1 MRPATHSGR
10 PAGRTEAPAHLA
22 LQTGVSLLEVLITM
36 VVAALAL
43 LGIMGLQ
50 LSTVK
55 FQAQASHTTLAT
67 EQARAI
73 MERMRSN
80 NVAFRPGAASAAAPA
95 YIGAAGY
102 ATAAAGAAPAVNC
115 RTAPNPCTPAQLA
128 AFDVSEWR
136 ANLADA
142 LPGGRGVVLPHPLTG
157 TAEPGARTVVVMW
170 RNVNNVGAG
179 SAAGGVVADA
189 ADPGCP
195 EAAPLAGIRCLTFTF
210 QP

>member
-1 MRPATHSGR
+1 MTPTIHSSQGAA
-10 PAGRTEAPAHLA
+10 AGLCAKPDRQA
-22 LQTGVSLLEVLITM
+22 GVSLLEVLITM

-55 FQAQASHTTLAT
+55 FQAQASHATLAT
-67 EQARAI
+67 EHARSL

-80 NVAFRPGAASAAAPA
+80 NAAFRPM
-95 YIGAAGY
+95 AAGSAVLYTGAVGY
-102 ATAAAGAAPAVNC
+102 ANAAAGAAPAVNC
-115 RTAPNPCTPAQLA
+115 ATTACTPAQLA
-128 AFDVSEWR
+128 AFDVAQWR
-136 ANLADA
+136 TRLAEA
-142 LPGGRGVVLPHPLTG
+142 LPGGRGVVLPHPLNGG

-179 SAAGGVVADA
+179 NAAGGLQADA

-195 EAAPLAGIRCLTFTF
+195 EPNPQAGIRCLTFTF

>member
-1 MRPATHSGR
+1 MRHATRGGGQATIGTHARQS
-10 PAGRTEAPAHLA
+10 
-22 LQTGVSLLEVLITM
+22 GVSLLEVLITM

-55 FQAQASHTTLAT
+55 FQAQASHVTLAT
-67 EQARAI
+67 EQARAL

-80 NVAFRPGAASAAAPA
+80 NAAFRPAGAGAPVLYTGEAGYANAAPGAAPPVDCTK
-95 YIGAAGY
+95 
-102 ATAAAGAAPAVNC
+102 ATAAA
-115 RTAPNPCTPAQLA
+115 PCSPAQLA

-142 LPGGRGVVLPHPLTG
+142 LPGGRGVVLPHPLAG
-157 TAEPGARTVVVMW
+157 AADPSARTVVVMW

-179 SAAGGVVADA
+179 NAGGAVVADA

-195 EAAPLAGIRCLTFTF
+195 EPTPQAGIRCLTFTF

>member
-1 MRPATHSGR
+1 
-10 PAGRTEAPAHLA
+10 
-22 LQTGVSLLEVLITM
+22 M

-67 EQARAI
+67 EQARAL

-80 NVAFRPGAASAAAPA
+80 NEAFRPAGAGAPVL
-95 YIGAAGY
+95 YTGVAGY
-102 ATAAAGAAPAVNC
+102 ANAEAGDEPDVDCAEATAAA
-115 RTAPNPCTPAQLA
+115 PCTPAELA

-142 LPGGRGVVLPHPLTG
+142 LPGGRGVVLPYPVTG
-157 TAEPGARTVVVMW
+157 AAQPGARTVVVMW

-179 SAAGGVVADA
+179 NAAGGLVADV
-189 ADPGCP
+189 ADPSCP
-195 EAAPLAGIRCLTFTF
+195 EPAPQAGIRCLTFPF

>member
-1 MRPATHSGR
+1 MNSAMRHGLEAAASKR
-10 PAGRTEAPAHLA
+10 PRQA
-22 LQTGVSLLEVLITM
+22 GVSLLEVLITM

-67 EQARAI
+67 EQARAL

-80 NVAFRPGAASAAAPA
+80 NAAFRPAATGVAQL
-95 YIGAAGY
+95 YTGEAGY
-102 ATAAAGAAPAVNC
+102 ANAAAGAAPPVNC
-115 RTAPNPCTPAQLA
+115 ATATAAAPCTPAQLA
-128 AFDVSEWR
+128 AFDVWQWR
-136 ANLADA
+136 IRLTET

-157 TAEPGARTVVVMW
+157 AAEPGARTVVVMW
-170 RNVNNVGAG
+170 RNVNNVGTGNTTGG
-179 SAAGGVVADA
+179 SAADV

-195 EAAPLAGIRCLTFTF
+195 EPTPQAGIRCLTFTF